1 MANFLISAGPTIEK
15 IDAVRFISNHS
26 SGKMGYAMATAAV
39 AAGNKVTLV
48 SGPTRLTPPAG
59 VDFVAVESAAEM
71 AAAIHQRATS
81 ADFIIMVAAVAD
93 YRPVQTVSGKIKKSP
108 GNITMELE
116 RTEDIL
122 LTLGQHKQ
130 PGQKLIG
137 FAAET
142 DNVLEYAREKLK
154 SKNLDWIIANDV
166 SRKDRGFGA
175 DNNAVTMIAANG
187 EVVELPLTDK
197 LLLAGRIIEIITGTK

>member
-26 SGKMGYAMATAAV
+26 SGKMGYAMAAAAA
-39 AAGNKVTLV
+39 AAGGTVTLV

-71 AAAIHQRATS
+71 AAAIHQRAS
-81 ADFIIMVAAVAD
+81 NADFIIMVAAVAD
-93 YRPVQTVSGKIKKSP
+93 YRPVQIVPGKIKKSP

-122 LTLGQHKQ
+122 LTLGMNKH

-142 DNVLEYAREKLK
+142 DNVLQYAREKLK

-175 DNNAVTMIAANG
+175 DCNAVTMIAANG

-197 LLLAGRIIEIITGTK
+197 QLLAGRIIEIITR